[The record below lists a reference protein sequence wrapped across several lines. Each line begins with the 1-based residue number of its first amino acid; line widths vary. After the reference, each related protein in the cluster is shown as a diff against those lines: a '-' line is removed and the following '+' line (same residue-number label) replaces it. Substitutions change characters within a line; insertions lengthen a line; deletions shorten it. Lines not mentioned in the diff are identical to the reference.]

1 MDSHIT
7 DEETEQQPK
16 PHKRRVYSIDSVFP
30 AVSEVLFGMAGTT
43 GMEYKLLYHYGKK
56 GWEDDTK
63 EVVILEESSDH
74 AEELS
79 VETKIGIPLRL
90 KRKCRKLLSRRL
102 SSQPNPSVSIEKQL
116 NNRKAYLK
124 KKAADAT
131 NFAAPSSCFKH
142 GRIVFEDD
150 EYETEE

>member
-43 GMEYKLLYHYGKK
+43 GMEYLTWAMGKMCVTTDAFF
-56 GWEDDTK
+56 GFTFDAD
-63 EVVILEESSDH
+63 S
-74 AEELS
+74 
-79 VETKIGIPLRL
+79 
-90 KRKCRKLLSRRL
+90 
-102 SSQPNPSVSIEKQL
+102 
-116 NNRKAYLK
+116 
-124 KKAADAT
+124 DAT